1 MNIAQ
6 RFQKIREQKKISVY
20 RLSILSDISET
31 HIHKIEKG
39 TSQPSI
45 YILEKLLSCM
55 GVTLV
60 EFFNNDTEIYYLNDI
75 EKELVYHFR
84 TLTEKQAYAILE
96 LIKQINISK

>member
-1 MNIAQ
+1 MNIAK
-6 RFQKIREQKKISVY
+6 RFQTIREQKKISVY

-39 TSQPSI
+39 ISQPSI
-45 YILEKLLSCM
+45 YILERLLSCM

-60 EFFNNDTEIYYLNDI
+60 EFFNNDTEVFYLNDI

-84 TLTEKQAYAILE
+84 TLTEKQSYIVLE
-96 LIKQINISK
+96 LIKQMNISK